1 MVNIIRPI
9 MVKAAGFS
17 TLLDCL
23 KNFIAWDYCLDKS
36 PPVAGG
42 TKTIVYLQDTF
53 AIIKLLQ
60 KKQDPQESS
69 RKNLLLHVPFRFY
82 RILQ

>member
-1 MVNIIRPI
+1 MELLPIII
-9 MVKAAGFS
+9 LA
-17 TLLDCL
+17 LLDCS
-23 KNFIAWDYCLDKS
+23 KNNFTAWDYCLEKS
-36 PPVAGG
+36 PSVAGG

-82 RILQ
+82 RVLQ